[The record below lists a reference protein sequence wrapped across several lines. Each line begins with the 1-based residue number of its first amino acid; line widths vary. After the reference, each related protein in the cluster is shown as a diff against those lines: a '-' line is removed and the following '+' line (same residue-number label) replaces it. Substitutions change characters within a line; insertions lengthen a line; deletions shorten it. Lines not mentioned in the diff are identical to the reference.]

1 MTSLLKFTFG
11 DHQIRTNNDPETPLF
26 VAIDVV
32 RALGY
37 KDAKDALARHVS
49 PEDLSK
55 MRILDAKGRNQLV
68 NVINESG
75 LYCLIFGSKLEKAKE
90 FKRWVTSEVLP
101 SIRKTG
107 TYTVPRKTITVEQQ
121 QAIRQAIAKRCKDSS
136 SSYQTVYKALYNAF
150 QIPRYT
156 ELLQSDFDKAIEL
169 IGGTN
174 LNVPVCRDLEPVI
187 PEGALVLD
195 ARRVEQLR
203 ITVYYYTELMRETF
217 IAAAKVLQA
226 SKSPYAPRMCEAAGC
241 FSIYQLK
248 HFLEGYGIDTNVPR
262 LAR

>member
-1 MTSLLKFTFG
+1 M
-11 DHQIRTNNDPETPLF
+11 
-26 VAIDVV
+26 
-32 RALGY
+32 
-37 KDAKDALARHVS
+37 
-49 PEDLSK
+49 
-55 MRILDAKGRNQLV
+55 
-68 NVINESG
+68 
-75 LYCLIFGSKLEKAKE
+75 
-90 FKRWVTSEVLP
+90 
-101 SIRKTG
+101 
-107 TYTVPRKTITVEQQ
+107 
-121 QAIRQAIAKRCKDSS
+121 
-136 SSYQTVYKALYNAF
+136 
-150 QIPRYT
+150 
-156 ELLQSDFDKAIEL
+156 QSDFDKAIEL

-174 LNVPVCRDLEPVI
+174 LNVPVCRDPEPVI

>member
-1 MTSLLKFTFG
+1 MTQLAKYMFAGQQVRS
-11 DHQIRTNNDPETPLF
+11 NNDPIFPLF
-26 VAIDVV
+26 VAKDVCDS
-32 RALGY
+32 LGF
-37 KDAKDALARHVS
+37 KNPRDAIARHVDA
-49 PEDLSK
+49 EDLTKLSVDTGYGVK
-55 MRILDAKGRNQLV
+55 DMLAV
-68 NVINESG
+68 NESG
-75 LYCLIFGSKLEKAKE
+75 LYALIFGSKLDSAKK

-121 QAIRQAIAKRCKDSS
+121 QAIRQAIANRCKDSS

-156 ELLQSDFDKAIEL
+156 ELLQSDFNKAMEF
-169 IGGTN
+169 IGGAN
-174 LNVPVCRDLEPVI
+174 LNVPVCRDPEPAI

-217 IAAAKVLQA
+217 IVAAKVLNA
-226 SKSPYAPRMCEAAGC
+226 CKSPYAPRMCEAAGC
-241 FSIYQLK
+241 LSIYQLK
-248 HFLEGYGIDTNVPR
+248 DFLAQYGIDTSAPR

>member
-1 MTSLLKFTFG
+1 MKVAVFESFN
-11 DHQIRTNNDPETPLF
+11 IRVLGNDETPLF
-26 VAIDVV
+26 VATDVCKV
-32 RALGY
+32 LGYTNSNRAL
-37 KDAKDALARHVS
+37 ALHVS
-49 PEDLSK
+49 ADDIVKTTVESN
-55 MRILDAKGRNQLV
+55 GRNLPV
-68 NVINESG
+68 NTINESG

-156 ELLQSDFDKAIEL
+156 ELFQSDFDKAIEL

>member
-1 MTSLLKFTFG
+1 MKATIFKFSNNFV
-11 DHQIRTNNDPETPLF
+11 IRSIVKNDSPLF
-26 VAIDVV
+26 VAVDVCSALQYVNSRRAVSLHVDKDDLFFVGIDTNGGVQSLQCV
-32 RALGY
+32 
-37 KDAKDALARHVS
+37 
-49 PEDLSK
+49 
-55 MRILDAKGRNQLV
+55 
-68 NVINESG
+68 NESG
-75 LYCLIFGSKLEKAKE
+75 LYALIFGSKLEKAKE

-174 LNVPVCRDLEPVI
+174 LNVPVCRDPEPVI

>member
-107 TYTVPRKTITVEQQ
+107 SYTMPSDTIDVTQQYLVRLAVSRQAKGRGSHYQRIYHSIYDQFKVPRYQELKKADFLKVMQFLNATDLIEETHDKKGVFLPDNIAQQ
-121 QAIRQAIAKRCKDSS
+121 I
-136 SSYQTVYKALYNAF
+136 VNF
-150 QIPRYT
+150 
-156 ELLQSDFDKAIEL
+156 
-169 IGGTN
+169 
-174 LNVPVCRDLEPVI
+174 
-187 PEGALVLD
+187 
-195 ARRVEQLR
+195 
-203 ITVYYYTELMRETF
+203 
-217 IAAAKVLQA
+217 
-226 SKSPYAPRMCEAAGC
+226 
-241 FSIYQLK
+241 IYQYRYQFKPLFEAFYRTLCVVQSPVAPTFWESY
-248 HFLEGYGIDTNVPR
+248 HDLNLALLEGYMSKNGYSVQSLPSYQKYIANN
-262 LAR
+262 

>member
-1 MTSLLKFTFG
+1 MQVQNIFTFHG
-11 DHQIRTNNDPETPLF
+11 SNVRVLGTFDYPLF
-26 VAIDVV
+26 VVADVC
-32 RALGY
+32 RILGY
-37 KDAKDALARHVS
+37 KNTSDAIKQHVA
-49 PEDLSK
+49 PEDCMKKTVDTS
-55 MRILDAKGRNQLV
+55 GGQQLMLCV
-68 NVINESG
+68 NESG

-174 LNVPVCRDLEPVI
+174 LNVPVCRDPEPVI

>member
-107 TYTVPRKTITVEQQ
+107 SYTMPSDTIDVTQQYLVRLAVSRQAKGRGSHYQRIYHSIYDQFKVPRYQELKKADFLKVMQFLNATDLIEETHDKKGVFLPDNIAQQ
-121 QAIRQAIAKRCKDSS
+121 I
-136 SSYQTVYKALYNAF
+136 VNF
-150 QIPRYT
+150 
-156 ELLQSDFDKAIEL
+156 
-169 IGGTN
+169 
-174 LNVPVCRDLEPVI
+174 
-187 PEGALVLD
+187 
-195 ARRVEQLR
+195 
-203 ITVYYYTELMRETF
+203 
-217 IAAAKVLQA
+217 
-226 SKSPYAPRMCEAAGC
+226 
-241 FSIYQLK
+241 IYQYRYQFKPLFEAFYRTLCVVQSPVAPTFWESY
-248 HFLEGYGIDTNVPR
+248 HDLNLALLEGYMSKNGYSVRSLPSYQKYIANN
-262 LAR
+262 

>member
-1 MTSLLKFTFG
+1 MKVAVFESFN
-11 DHQIRTNNDPETPLF
+11 IRVLGNDETPLF
-26 VAIDVV
+26 VATDVCKV
-32 RALGY
+32 LGYTNSNRAL
-37 KDAKDALARHVS
+37 ALHVS
-49 PEDLSK
+49 ADDIVKTTVESN
-55 MRILDAKGRNQLV
+55 GRNLPV
-68 NVINESG
+68 NTINESG

>member
-1 MTSLLKFTFG
+1 MTQLAKYMFTG
-11 DHQIRTNNDPETPLF
+11 HQVRTNNDPFAPLF
-26 VAIDVV
+26 VAKDICQ
-32 RALGY
+32 ALGF
-37 KDAKDALARHVS
+37 KDSNNAIKQHVD
-49 PEDLSK
+49 PEDKAIVSLIDS
-55 MRILDAKGRNQLV
+55 MGRKQ
-68 NVINESG
+68 NVTAVNESG
-75 LYCLIFGSKLEKAKE
+75 LYALIFGSKLDSAKK

-107 TYTVPRKTITVEQQ
+107 TYTVPRKTLTVEQQ

-174 LNVPVCRDLEPVI
+174 LNVPVCRDPEPVI

-217 IAAAKVLQA
+217 IAAAKVFQA

-241 FSIYQLK
+241 LSIYQLK
-248 HFLEGYGIDTNVPR
+248 DFLAQYGIDTSVPR

>member
-1 MTSLLKFTFG
+1 MKVAVFESFN
-11 DHQIRTNNDPETPLF
+11 IRVLGNDETPLF
-26 VAIDVV
+26 VATDVCKV
-32 RALGY
+32 LGYTNSNRAL
-37 KDAKDALARHVS
+37 ALHVS
-49 PEDLSK
+49 ADDIVKTTIESN
-55 MRILDAKGRNQLV
+55 GRNLPV
-68 NVINESG
+68 NTINESG

-174 LNVPVCRDLEPVI
+174 LNVPVCRDPEPVI

>member
-174 LNVPVCRDLEPVI
+174 LNVPVCRDPEPVI

>member
-1 MTSLLKFTFG
+1 MNLSKLTFDG
-11 DHQIRTNNDPETPLF
+11 ITIRHSVDNNTPLF
-26 VAIDVV
+26 IVSDVAKALGFKNSRDALTRHVHPSDVV
-32 RALGY
+32 SLI
-37 KDAKDALARHVS
+37 V
-49 PEDLSK
+49 ET
-55 MRILDAKGRNQLV
+55 KGGKQTV
-68 NVINESG
+68 NAINESG
-75 LYCLIFGSKLEKAKE
+75 LYCLIFGSKLESAQK

-121 QAIRQAIAKRCKDSS
+121 QAIRQAIANRCKDSS

-156 ELLQSDFDKAIEL
+156 ELLQSDFNKAMEFL
-169 IGGTN
+169 GGAN
-174 LNVPVCRDLEPVI
+174 LNVPVCRDPEPAI

-217 IAAAKVLQA
+217 IVAAKVLNA
-226 SKSPYAPRMCEAAGC
+226 CKSPYAPRMCEAAGC
-241 FSIYQLK
+241 LSVYQLK
-248 HFLEGYGIDTNVPR
+248 DFLAQYGIDTSAPR

>member
-1 MTSLLKFTFG
+1 MKVAVFESFN
-11 DHQIRTNNDPETPLF
+11 IRVLGNDETPLF
-26 VAIDVV
+26 VATDVCKV
-32 RALGY
+32 LGYTNSNRAL
-37 KDAKDALARHVS
+37 ALHVS
-49 PEDLSK
+49 ADDIVKTTVESN
-55 MRILDAKGRNQLV
+55 GRNLPV
-68 NVINESG
+68 NTINESG

-174 LNVPVCRDLEPVI
+174 LNVPVCRDPEPVI